1 MKKLLQI
8 SLIIF
13 IIFMVLAPNFSQATG
28 VNMNLTANLPT
39 GNTASDNTAIDD
51 NTNTVEEPED
61 SPASDRLLPTNTNNS
76 TSVSTLDQL
85 PESGLGL
92 NNIINIIL
100 IVIGV
105 LLILLG
111 IAILI
116 RLKK

>member
-1 MKKLLQI
+1 MKKLLQKL
-8 SLIIF
+8 LILLITIMCF
-13 IIFMVLAPNFSQATG
+13 AFNFVEAIG
-28 VNMNLTANLPT
+28 LNMNLTHNTATENTIIDDTTNTVSEPEDTT
-39 GNTASDNTAIDD
+39 GNT
-51 NTNTVEEPED
+51 
-61 SPASDRLLPTNTNNS
+61 DRLSPTKTNNS
-76 TSVSTLDQL
+76 ASVSTLDEL

-116 RLKK
+116 RLKQ